1 MVYRRHE
8 SQVDCYERFQSDKN
22 IKNNGAD
29 SKSKRKFDNS
39 PGNVI
44 IIINFIITIIIVIIG
59 CFVFDLFCIVVL
71 FYIPLLSLFL
81 FFMPQ
86 VKHQQPHSLHLISAY
101 SMFVTTIFS

>member
-44 IIINFIITIIIVIIG
+44 IIINFIITIIIII
-59 CFVFDLFCIVVL
+59 I
-71 FYIPLLSLFL
+71 IIILFL
-81 FFMPQ
+81 LEKYFL
-86 VKHQQPHSLHLISAY
+86 KS
-101 SMFVTTIFS
+101 

>member
-44 IIINFIITIIIVIIG
+44 IIINIIIININII
-59 CFVFDLFCIVVL
+59 VL
-71 FYIPLLSLFL
+71 LLLSIYFL
-81 FFMPQ
+81 LTL
-86 VKHQQPHSLHLISAY
+86 K
-101 SMFVTTIFS
+101 